1 MSIRIN
7 GQVIASATDITDYSK
22 KTGNETL
29 SGVKT
34 FSSSP
39 IIPTP
44 AYTDNSTNAA
54 NTEWIRNNIAP
65 AGSVMIWAGTTVP
78 TGYLL
83 CDGSAVS
90 RTTYSAL
97 FAAIGTTYGVGD
109 GSSTF
114 NLPNFQGRYLKQGT
128 SGTYS
133 NESLPNITGRIGNS
147 TGGNVAIYMNAESK
161 TDKSLYVAKISE
173 YGMNNVGGNT
183 ETRQYS
189 ILLNASRSSSAYQ
202 DNAKVNPDNAEIMYC
217 IKY

>member
-22 KTGNETL
+22 KAGDETL

-65 AGSVMIWAGTTVP
+65 AGSVMIWAGTTIP

-90 RTTYSAL
+90 RATYDAL
-97 FAAIGTTYGVGD
+97 FSAIGTTYGAGD
-109 GSSTF
+109 SSSTF

-128 SGTYS
+128 SGTYG
-133 NESLPNITGRIGNS
+133 NESLPDITGHVGIIGDSTQAAINFPCSGAFTSTNTSGIGYSNNS
-147 TGGNVAIYMNAESK
+147 AWYMQKVSFK
-161 TDKSLYVAKISE
+161 
-173 YGMNNVGGNT
+173 
-183 ETRQYS
+183 
-189 ILLNASRSSSAYQ
+189 ASNSSSIYKN
-202 DNAKVNPDNAEIMYC
+202 NAKVNPDNAEILYC

>member
-90 RTTYSAL
+90 RTTYSDL
-97 FAAIGTTYGVGD
+97 FSAIGTTYGVGD

-114 NLPNFQGRYLKQGT
+114 NLPNFQGRYLKQGIV
-128 SGTYS
+128 GTYGS
-133 NESLPNITGRIGNS
+133 ESLPNIVSDPIAGFRLEPSATSSTSALSLTAQSGGQTASGAVIKTG
-147 TGGNVAIYMNAESK
+147 
-161 TDKSLYVAKISE
+161 SLSF
-173 YGMNNVGGNT
+173 
-183 ETRQYS
+183 
-189 ILLNASRSSSAYQ
+189 NASRSSSTYQ
-202 DNAKVNPDNAEIMYC
+202 NNAKVNPDNAEILYV
-217 IKY
+217 IKF

>member
-44 AYTDNSTNAA
+44 SYKDNSTNAA

-90 RTTYSAL
+90 RTTYSDL
-97 FAAIGTTYGVGD
+97 FSAIGTTYGVGD

-114 NLPNFQGRYLKQGT
+114 NLPNFNGRYLKGFGANT
-128 SGTYS
+128 DSVGTYGTQT
-133 NESLPNITGRIGNS
+133 LPNITGYMQRVSAGTVTGNFSGAFSETANWTNNNLSS
-147 TGGNVAIYMNAESK
+147 TGIPNYIQEVFFDASKSNSVYGNYN
-161 TDKSLYVAKISE
+161 
-173 YGMNNVGGNT
+173 
-183 ETRQYS
+183 
-189 ILLNASRSSSAYQ
+189 
-202 DNAKVNPDNAEIMYC
+202 VNPYNVIMMVC

>member
-90 RTTYSAL
+90 RTTYSDL
-97 FAAIGTTYGVGD
+97 FSAIGTTYGVGD

-114 NLPNFQGRYLKQGT
+114 NLPNFQDRVIQG
-128 SGTYS
+128 SGTRGTVCTYKE
-133 NESLPNITGRIGNS
+133 ESLAEYYRYMGRH
-147 TGGNVAIYMNAESK
+147 
-161 TDKSLYVAKISE
+161 L
-173 YGMNNVGGNT
+173 
-183 ETRQYS
+183 
-189 ILLNASRSSSAYQ
+189 
-202 DNAKVNPDNAEIMYC
+202 
-217 IKY
+217 

>member
-22 KTGNETL
+22 KAGDETL

-90 RTTYSAL
+90 RTTYSDL
-97 FAAIGTTYGVGD
+97 FFAIGTTYGVGD

-114 NLPNFQGRYLKQGT
+114 NLPNLMNVKLLKG
-128 SGTYS
+128 S
-133 NESLPNITGRIGNS
+133 SLPVKGNGMTLGLLANS
-147 TGGNVAIYMNAESK
+147 SNAGLYTVKSGDLTYLAGIQVAYGKSQGQTLTIAAWNRTNNSVGVTTDPSK
-161 TDKSLYVAKISE
+161 SGLVADISSGVLAN
-173 YGMNNVGGNT
+173 Y
-183 ETRQYS
+183 
-189 ILLNASRSSSAYQ
+189 I
-202 DNAKVNPDNAEIMYC
+202 

>member
-22 KTGNETL
+22 KAGDETL

-90 RTTYSAL
+90 RTTYSDL
-97 FAAIGTTYGVGD
+97 FSAIGTTYGVGD

-114 NLPNFQGRYLKQGT
+114 NLPNFQDRVIQG
-128 SGTYS
+128 SGARGNVGTYKT
-133 NESLPNITGRIGNS
+133 ESLPNITGSFIVTNMRGNLEPEGCFS
-147 TGGNVAIYMNAESK
+147 SENVNNVAG
-161 TDKSLYVAKISE
+161 TDGAATTRPAKI
-173 YGMNNVGGNT
+173 NLDT
-183 ETRQYS
+183 
-189 ILLNASRSSSAYQ
+189 SRSSSTYQ
-202 DNAKVNPDNAEIMYC
+202 DNAPVQQNALLIQCC

>member
-90 RTTYSAL
+90 RTTYSDL
-97 FAAIGTTYGVGD
+97 FSAIGTTYGVGD

-128 SGTYS
+128 VGTYGS
-133 NESLPNITGRIGNS
+133 ESLPNIKSNNTNRFIAYTSDTSSFNGALTDTFHQSIVANNTAAGLTGHVLS
-147 TGGNVAIYMNAESK
+147 FDASK
-161 TDKSLYVAKISE
+161 
-173 YGMNNVGGNT
+173 
-183 ETRQYS
+183 
-189 ILLNASRSSSAYQ
+189 SSSAYQ
-202 DNAKVNPDNAEIMYC
+202 NNAKVNPDNAEILYV

>member
-22 KTGNETL
+22 KAGDETL

-90 RTTYSAL
+90 RTTYSDL
-97 FAAIGTTYGVGD
+97 FSAIGTTYGVGD

-114 NLPNFQGRYLKQGT
+114 NLPNWKI
-128 SGTYS
+128 
-133 NESLPNITGRIGNS
+133 P
-147 TGGNVAIYMNAESK
+147 
-161 TDKSLYVAKISE
+161 ISE
-173 YGMNNVGGNT
+173 YGSTYSNKPKLDGSDTYIRLGNIEGVGSKNISYYFDDSEQCGILEMQRVQDVPGTTVFEGHPLVTNLSTYMNN
-183 ETRQYS
+183 
-189 ILLNASRSSSAYQ
+189 I
-202 DNAKVNPDNAEIMYC
+202 KIPI

>member
-22 KTGNETL
+22 KAGDETL

-90 RTTYSAL
+90 RTTYSDL
-97 FAAIGTTYGVGD
+97 FSAIGTTYGVGD

-114 NLPNFQGRYLKQGT
+114 NLPNFNGRYLKGFGANT
-128 SGTYS
+128 DAVGTYGDQT
-133 NESLPNITGRIGNS
+133 LPNITGSTRGNINQS
-147 TGGNVAIYMNAESK
+147 GLNWTSDGALYGSRVA
-161 TDKSLYVAKISE
+161 LGHVPP
-173 YGMNNVGGNT
+173 
-183 ETRQYS
+183 
-189 ILLNASRSSSAYQ
+189 SSSDYTFNDTINFDASKSNSVYG
-202 DNAKVNPDNAEIMYC
+202 DYNVNPYNVVMMIC

>member
-22 KTGNETL
+22 KAGDETL

-90 RTTYSAL
+90 RTTYSDL
-97 FAAIGTTYGVGD
+97 FSAIGTTYGVGD

-114 NLPNFQGRYLKQGT
+114 NLPNFQDRVIQG
-128 SGTYS
+128 SGARGNVGTYKT
-133 NESLPNITGRIGNS
+133 ESLPNITGMIGNIDTAYGGTQ
-147 TGGNVAIYMNAESK
+147 TGCITNEGVSSGYGITGT
-161 TDKSLYVAKISE
+161 TDRELSVRS
-173 YGMNNVGGNT
+173 
-183 ETRQYS
+183 S
-189 ILLNASRSSSAYQ
+189 IDASRSSSTYQ
-202 DNAKVNPDNAEIMYC
+202 DNAPVQQNALLIQCC

>member
-22 KTGNETL
+22 KAGDETL

-90 RTTYSAL
+90 RTTYSDL
-97 FAAIGTTYGVGD
+97 FFAIGTTYGVGD

-114 NLPNFQGRYLKQGT
+114 NLPNLMNVKLLKGSSVQVIGNGMSLGLTNGTQNGAMAMTSDYRMFKGYTDKFGT
-128 SGTYS
+128 SVG
-133 NESLPNITGRIGNS
+133 S
-147 TGGNVAIYMNAESK
+147 TPAG
-161 TDKSLYVAKISE
+161 
-173 YGMNNVGGNT
+173 
-183 ETRQYS
+183 
-189 ILLNASRSSSAYQ
+189 SSANEMSVQKTVGVTTDPSKSGLVADISSGVLANY
-202 DNAKVNPDNAEIMYC
+202 I

>member
-22 KTGNETL
+22 KTGDETL

-83 CDGSAVS
+83 CDGSEVS
-90 RTTYSAL
+90 RTTYSDL
-97 FAAIGTTYGVGD
+97 FSAIGTTYGVGD

-114 NLPNFQGRYLKQGT
+114 NLPNFQDRVIQGCGT
-128 SGTYS
+128 RGVVGTYKA
-133 NESLPNITGRIGNS
+133 ESLPNISGKVSVGSQTGIIS
-147 TGGNVAIYMNAESK
+147 TVS
-161 TDKSLYVAKISE
+161 DQSE
-173 YGMNNVGGNT
+173 GVFYADEDRSYCPSPNQQATGKVLG
-183 ETRQYS
+183 
-189 ILLNASRSSSAYQ
+189 LNASRSSSVYQ
-202 DNAKVNPDNAEIMYC
+202 DDAPVQQEALLIQCC